1 MHFDSHFLKIIP
13 RAIPKCFAKKHKCY
27 YDVNKFRIIYS
38 IFSTHR
44 LSGCSPFLGD
54 DNQETYSNICQVDYH
69 FDEEYF
75 DTISEDAKM
84 FVQEL
89 LVKNPK

>member
-1 MHFDSHFLKIIP
+1 MFDFISRH
-13 RAIPKCFAKKHKCY
+13 Y
-27 YDVNKFRIIYS
+27 
-38 IFSTHR
+38 R

-54 DNQETYSNICQVDYH
+54 DNQETYSNICSVDYH

-75 DTISEDAKM
+75 DTICDDAKN

-89 LVKNPK
+89 LIKKPKYVTLCVSQSVQDVKMILFGRCSNVILASYAG

>member
-1 MHFDSHFLKIIP
+1 MFTDLTIQFNLTG
-13 RAIPKCFAKKHKCY
+13 
-27 YDVNKFRIIYS
+27 
-38 IFSTHR
+38 FSMKTFFSNR

-75 DTISEDAKM
+75 DTISEDAKY

>member
-1 MHFDSHFLKIIP
+1 MFIFDLLIQSKLTDLSMKTLS
-13 RAIPKCFAKKHKCY
+13 
-27 YDVNKFRIIYS
+27 N
-38 IFSTHR
+38 R

-75 DTISEDAKM
+75 DTISEDAKY

-89 LVKNPK
+89 LIKNPK